1 MIKAVL
7 PHPFL
12 SVALFGASLLLS
24 ASVAPPAL
32 ALAALAALAAP
43 HIMRALDVEPVR
55 VKKPLVIL
63 ELALLV
69 ARDVV
74 RSNWEVARIVLRRE
88 RAGEAKRVP
97 GFVHIPLQLRNRHAL
112 GILAVIITSTPG
124 TIWVEYEEASG
135 VLLLHILN
143 LRPEDDWAGVIKG
156 RYERRLMEIFE

>member
-1 MIKAVL
+1 MIRAIL

-12 SVALFGASLLLS
+12 SVVLFGASVLLS
-24 ASVAPPAL
+24 ASAAPPAL

-55 VKKPLVIL
+55 VRKPLVIL
-63 ELALLV
+63 DLVQVV

-74 RSNWEVARIVLRRE
+74 RSNWDVARLILGRE
-88 RAGEAKRVP
+88 RPDQPPRVA
-97 GFVHIPLQLRNRHAL
+97 GFVHIPLDLRNRYAL
-112 GILAVIITSTPG
+112 GILAIIITSTPG

-135 VLLLHILN
+135 VLLLHILD
-143 LRPEDDWAGVIKG
+143 LRPGDDWPGVIKG